1 MKVAIL
7 TMFSGL
13 STTYSLVNVVADQ
26 IKMLLDANVSVKV
39 LVCETC
45 PDSERTGIFSD
56 ARLEW
61 GKITNTLNGQPIV
74 WHDYSGAS
82 GTVHETFLRK
92 PMQSQRTLQ
101 CTCRTWMSASC
112 TIFSIRAGI

>member
-26 IKMLLDANVSVKV
+26 IRMLLEAQVELKI

-45 PDSERTGIFSD
+45 PDEERWGVFLD
-56 ARLEW
+56 PRLEW
-61 GKITNTLNGQPIV
+61 
-74 WHDYSGAS
+74 
-82 GTVHETFLRK
+82 
-92 PMQSQRTLQ
+92 
-101 CTCRTWMSASC
+101 
-112 TIFSIRAGI
+112 